1 MPGAEPWPTVV
12 AIASQDAE
20 GDETVK
26 RFPGLLAGA
35 GLLVIAAACTASV
48 TNSGPPSAAPRAA
61 SPTPLASSGPASAVT
76 PSLAAVSPSG
86 AAGGDAAAWCAIVI
100 DINTRAG
107 YMVDQTY
114 VNPPTPAM
122 TKQVTLEAIARRD
135 EIMSLTPPE
144 IRAAMAAELAYYQVF
159 ADWANQNGWDA
170 LATSTSVP
178 PPPAE
183 FLAAMAPLTS
193 FQTTQCGIKFE

>member
-1 MPGAEPWPTVV
+1 
-12 AIASQDAE
+12 
-20 GDETVK
+20 VK
-26 RFPGLLAGA
+26 RFPVLLAAA
-35 GLLVIAAACTASV
+35 GLLVVAVGCTASV
-48 TNSGPPSAAPRAA
+48 TNPGPPSAAPGAA
-61 SPTPLASSGPASAVT
+61 SPTALASSGPASSVA

-107 YMVDQTY
+107 YMVGQTY

-122 TKQVTLEAIARRD
+122 TKQVILEAIARRD

-144 IRAAMAAELAYYQVF
+144 IRAAMAAELAYYLVL

-178 PPPAE
+178 PPPAD
-183 FLAAMAPLTS
+183 FLAALGPLTS
-193 FQTTQCGIKFE
+193 FQQTQCGIKFA